1 MLCIGYDLLSQLIS
15 PFWLSWLRHYLSF
28 LLFLLSWFLVLQAL
42 LFSPILAN
50 LLIPNVLEYIYEPPI
65 SKGYVCVSDISY
77 VCICWFD
84 NPNSKSH
91 KLKYVYYLKHW
102 YVHKWLLQVYQ
113 HNGQLQSFG
122 ADCWLQTTDCQI
134 SSEQLLFVPEE
145 TWVVLAACQLELCK
159 NKGAAAQPT

>member
-1 MLCIGYDLLSQLIS
+1 MTYCHNSEAHLIV
-15 PFWLSWLRHYLSF
+15 WA
-28 LLFLLSWFLVLQAL
+28 QAL
-42 LFSPILAN
+42 SKFSTITAQLVSSSTSFTFSLILAN

-102 YVHKWLLQVYQ
+102 YVHK
-113 HNGQLQSFG
+113 
-122 ADCWLQTTDCQI
+122 
-134 SSEQLLFVPEE
+134 
-145 TWVVLAACQLELCK
+145 
-159 NKGAAAQPT
+159 